1 MANLIFAISALSTN
15 ANEKFQKMK
24 DIIKTMVDEYGKER
38 IHYSVIVF
46 GEEPSVELRYAT
58 VFDTDSQLKN
68 FLDSLGRTTSGAALD
83 KALQKASELFEEY
96 ERDDA
101 RKVTRLHWAAII
113 RNIFGFFIFGSS
125 NMIVCRSVISLWW
138 KGGNKAFRVIII
150 ASNASAFDL
159 TINLIW
165 KVDYRA
171 LLKEQ

>member
-101 RKVTRLHWAAII
+101 RKVTRLH
-113 RNIFGFFIFGSS
+113 
-125 NMIVCRSVISLWW
+125 
-138 KGGNKAFRVIII
+138 
-150 ASNASAFDL
+150 
-159 TINLIW
+159 
-165 KVDYRA
+165 
-171 LLKEQ
+171 